1 MVDVMER
8 LPVGSGFSS
17 LDDAT
22 AAGAEAARAALGALG
37 GAEPGLVIVYASI
50 RYDLTALLAAVRGVT
65 GATPLV
71 GASTSGQFTD
81 GIYVPAGTAVSVMVL
96 GAGVYRFGASMVTGI
111 GADPAAS
118 GRELARGAMDAA
130 AGDTTPHSALMVLA
144 DGMTGDMQ
152 SLLTGIYRVTGARVP
167 VVGGAAG
174 DDRTFS
180 GSYVFFG
187 DQAMRDAA
195 VAVWIGS
202 KQPLRVVSGHGWK
215 AQTLPMLV
223 TRVDGMVVEEIDGR
237 PASEVFGEAIA
248 KDTEVRSEYFEGAWE
263 GWHTGHSFGL
273 IEPDGTQLI
282 RGGFVGEDGALR
294 TFVPLPEYCA
304 VQIVSAD
311 QDDLLGASEEVVDD
325 ALRGMEAP
333 AVMLMFSCI
342 ARIDVLDDRAGEE
355 AARLHKAA
363 GQVATFGFYTYGEFA
378 RSTGVAGYHN
388 ATLTAIAL

>member
-1 MVDVMER
+1 MQR

-37 GAEPGLVIVYASI
+37 GAEPGLVIVYGSI

-71 GASTSGQFTD
+71 GASTSGQFAD
-81 GIYVPAGTAVSVMVL
+81 GTYVPAGTAVSVMVL
-96 GAGVYRFGASMVTGI
+96 GAGVYRFGASVVTGV
-111 GADPAAS
+111 GADALAA

-130 AGDTTPHSALMVLA
+130 GGDTTPHSALMVLA
-144 DGMTGDMQ
+144 DGMAGDMQ

-202 KQPLRVVSGHGWK
+202 ERPLRVVSGHGWK
-215 AQTLPMLV
+215 PKTLPMLV
-223 TRVDGMVVEEIDGR
+223 TRVNGMEVEEIDGR
-237 PASEVFGEAIA
+237 PAAAVFTEVISQRTSGEA
-248 KDTEVRSEYFEGAWE
+248 RNFEGAYD
-263 GWHTGHSFGL
+263 GWDTGHSFGL

-282 RGGFVGEDGALR
+282 RGAFVGEDGALR

-304 VQIVSAD
+304 VQFVSAD
-311 QDDLLGASEEVVDD
+311 QDDLLNASEEVVDD
-325 ALRGMEAP
+325 ALRDVSAP

-342 ARIDVLDDRAGEE
+342 ARIDLLAVRAGEE